1 MRASAFPDRSRSIR
15 VAQAL
20 DVLEPADDRVE
31 AFARVEVDGDVIHS
45 AQDVL
50 SDWRI
55 AAAARRPS
63 AASVRVGLAVPTV
76 GKTAV
81 LITKQLRWPC
91 TLSSASTTEVRGS
104 APMRHV
110 PMMWPAP
117 NGLVGVVDIRSAE
130 PLEQALVRLAAG
142 GEAAA
147 RVVARSVTERWA
159 RDPERVALFCQRHA
173 VARVGQWLGEA
184 REA

>member
-1 MRASAFPDRSRSIR
+1 
-15 VAQAL
+15 
-20 DVLEPADDRVE
+20 
-31 AFARVEVDGDVIHS
+31 
-45 AQDVL
+45 
-50 SDWRI
+50 
-55 AAAARRPS
+55 
-63 AASVRVGLAVPTV
+63 
-76 GKTAV
+76 
-81 LITKQLRWPC
+81 
-91 TLSSASTTEVRGS
+91 
-104 APMRHV
+104 
-110 PMMWPAP
+110 MMWPAP

-159 RDPERVALFCQRHA
+159 WDPERVALFCQRHA